1 MVARDYGGKYGQSIF
16 KAALP
21 PKQKHLPLIWAVEI
35 AINEQ
40 WRFVCFEGDAKSVFD
55 PLSSPELQ
63 PDWSISNIISN
74 IRNLSRFFTSWLF
87 VWVKRTCNAA
97 AHATAKKNFPVL
109 CYVSIRIVSLK
120 SSCLFVRETIP
131 LDLHL

>member
-1 MVARDYGGKYGQSIF
+1 M
-16 KAALP
+16 
-21 PKQKHLPLIWAVEI
+21 
-35 AINEQ
+35 
-40 WRFVCFEGDAKSVFD
+40 FD
-55 PLSSPELQ
+55 PLSSPELL

-74 IRNLSRFFTSWLF
+74 IRNLSRFFTSCRF

-97 AHATAKKNFPVL
+97 AHAIAKMNFPVL

-131 LDLHL
+131 LDFHL